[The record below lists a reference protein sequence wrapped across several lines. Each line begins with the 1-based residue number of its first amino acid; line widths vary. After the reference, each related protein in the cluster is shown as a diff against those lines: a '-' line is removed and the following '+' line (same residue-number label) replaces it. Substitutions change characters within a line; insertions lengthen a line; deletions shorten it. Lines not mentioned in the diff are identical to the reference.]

1 MGPAAEARVTNFMR
15 FHVGPEGKDEYLER
29 PGGVPVIID
38 VLRATSTIIV
48 ALYRGAARVIPACD
62 YEDALALGSRMG
74 AITVGERNGVKVDGF
89 DYGNSPTDLSQLPL
103 EGKTIVMVT
112 TNGTRVMV
120 EGGIVASTLNAG
132 AVADAIASKPHV
144 YLLASGSPKK
154 SDEDL
159 CAAKFIE
166 LIAEKVAAGSSPE
179 TAAAAVFLTDEGQRL
194 LEGVRRSRSGEKLT
208 AYGYGEDVDL
218 VCTAVNQYPVLP
230 VYRDGEI
237 RLVRL

>member
-1 MGPAAEARVTNFMR
+1 MR
-15 FHVGPEGKDEYLER
+15 FHVGPEGKDEYLEH
-29 PGGVPVIID
+29 PDGVPVIID

-48 ALYRGAARVIPACD
+48 ALSRGAARVIPVTD
-62 YEDALALGSRMG
+62 YDEALAIGRRLG
-74 AITVGERNGVKVDGF
+74 AITVGELNGVKVDGF

-132 AVADAIASKPHV
+132 VVAAEIASRHHV

-166 LIAEKVAAGSSPE
+166 LVTEKVVAGSNAE
-179 TAAAAVFLTDEGQRL
+179 TAAASVFLTDEGQCL
-194 LEGVRRSRSGEKLT
+194 LEGIRRSRSGEKLT

-218 VCTAVNQYPVLP
+218 VCTAINRYPVLP
-230 VYRDGEI
+230 IYRDGEI
-237 RLVRL
+237 KLHWS